1 MTKYAYPMLPRGN
14 DLTPAIYEW
23 SLVLRAI
30 LDRGLSFSDN
40 ADVSIVSVTSHG
52 TPGTEFSIAHGL
64 GKVPTGYIV
73 TKQAAAGSVYDGATS
88 NTATTLYLKSDAAS
102 TSFTLMVF

>member
-1 MTKYAYPMLPRGN
+1 MTRYADPLLPRGN
-14 DLTPAIYEW
+14 DLTPSIYEW

-52 TPGTEFSIAHGL
+52 TPGTEFSIAYGL

-73 TKQAAAGSVYDGATS
+73 TKQAAAGSV
-88 NTATTLYLKSDAAS
+88 
-102 TSFTLMVF
+102 